1 MRRFC
6 LAAFVAIFTLQS
18 TATALAV
25 PLPQTIPAKRVA
37 LLAPARKQQTIHIAQ
52 LGSPTPVAQPTMMP
66 PALSEHVPY
75 DLPTATTPSASARST
90 PPPMPLAPVPPA
102 LAARSGVPSRHF
114 LPRPLPTAHTPLV
127 GAQIV
132 ARSSTPVPVPTS
144 PSLRPSS
151 RSVQPLYLSSGMS
164 TTGTTNWW
172 TNPSTALP
180 GIGTA
185 SVNVAT
191 GNLILSSTDI
201 DIPERGINLTFRRFY
216 NSQSNHTYSNA
227 DGSVP
232 AQYGDGWTNNLD
244 IHLGNGNAP
253 GDIILYDA
261 TGAAFYFTASQS
273 ACLTPPPGVHDSLC
287 QIGSPPTSY
296 QWTRTDG
303 TVHQFYLTTT
313 GDDYAGRLQE
323 IWGRNH
329 NNYITLT
336 YTFNGPAIAANL
348 TQIVAMHSDTH
359 SLTLSFQNVPGSG
372 QELNN
377 IKLPDGNVVSYLY
390 HNSDLTYVC
399 ALGNNRPNV
408 NTLCGTAP
416 HLLEEYSYTGT
427 NHQLNFIDSPQWIE
441 SNYETGMY
449 QNYDYDSSNRITS
462 IVDQG
467 TVNPSA
473 PQGSGSSPIQPAASP
488 AGDGTGGVSKYWERD
503 FNGYDSGTAIVTDT
517 DTHKRQYS
525 FDTTGRVTK
534 VLACYSN
541 CLNTDPNAWTNLES
555 DASWDANNNLTETKD
570 PRAHATDYAY
580 DANGNLIAGALP
592 PPSSGANRPT
602 SLYSYDTNN
611 NLLAVCDPVH
621 STQYDWVNRPV
632 NDGLC
637 TSSMS
642 PLQFAWNAGDQ
653 NEPNGYLSQITTPLG
668 YHYTLGYN
676 TSQEGGGDYGLVTSI
691 TGDLITQNVSGAPS
705 SIVPQAQFAYD
716 GYGNAACSSQ
726 LTDAHTRWTRRSFDA
741 LNRPTQIDDPDD
753 AALLPAPCSGA
764 IPGLPG
770 SHIITSLS
778 YYMNGQLATSQ
789 SPSEYA
795 AGGSSSYN
803 YDADG
808 NLTSET
814 IPYATPAPTA
824 QYFYD
829 GADRLVEVETP
840 ADSTIDSGATG
851 FTRYFYDLSQG
862 LGHLTFS
869 GESNWFYAYGNLYKV
884 QRCLAAQGS
893 NNCGSNWQDI
903 TAQASDPLDRP
914 TALYAY
920 QPGNTTAQQ
929 TTYAY
934 DAGGNLGLLTS
945 TLDPV
950 GAASAMSYDWDDNLT
965 SQTFG
970 GPNPSSNRSY
980 TYDADGR
987 VLSASSLA
995 GGTYT
1000 YTYYADGNVNTVQEP
1015 PVTGLTGQ
1023 PLLRDSYYPNGWRQS
1038 LTINAPP
1045 AINNV
1050 QEFNYGYRADGLL
1063 AAESVANQGAFSAS
1077 YTEAGRP
1084 LTLSDPFTGSN
1095 IANNQ
1100 IKAHSFSYDAN
1111 GQLSSELLPNGAPN
1125 ANGGSYTNIAHTAEG
1140 DPSSYAITLPWYT
1153 APNNSYVVQM
1163 NLSYNARDELVEQK
1177 ATAQDGAVADNK
1189 YQDLFGHICPA
1200 GACGT
1205 IDPPTGALL
1214 SGAATTLDGCNG
1226 TFSLSYDVD
1235 GRLTG
1240 YTASES
1246 AGTNPNGDACNVQNS
1261 LLQDSRTYDTD
1272 SHTLSDNCLASII
1285 AICNAANTT
1294 YSWAPTGAMSR
1305 YVTTPSGTSYGYG
1318 MHWDGNQLLFMNSD
1332 AGVMAQ
1338 LDVGAVGVVTNPTS
1352 QTPNAYAGLTVFDRD
1367 FTQSLATRHQSG
1379 GADSWIVSNDAFT
1392 FNRFTGDTFQT
1403 VTGTYPGFG
1412 TFNVNNTVTS
1422 MARPDGYGLST
1433 LIFQGVRAY
1442 DPFAMQWTSPDKYAG
1457 TTVAATQQS
1466 YTWNGNN
1473 PITNRDL
1480 SGYDSNSHNNG
1491 DPCDA
1496 NGGEWVQQ
1504 DDGSWLCLPPF
1515 PNQNDVSHCGGCGWL
1530 FTPPGQGAINWGV
1543 SLAPWG
1549 DYGPG
1554 ARARP
1559 MTTVVMSCAVVVGG
1573 ELVPPGCL
1581 VPPSAC
1587 HLNRLPGAL
1596 RNTIEMQVVNAV
1608 GAGVAAVLFSKP
1620 LTVAEALG
1628 VGGPISVGGLAAQ
1641 VAYTTE
1647 NAAFG
1652 GCPAGPVAGH

>member
-1 MRRFC
+1 
-6 LAAFVAIFTLQS
+6 
-18 TATALAV
+18 
-25 PLPQTIPAKRVA
+25 
-37 LLAPARKQQTIHIAQ
+37 
-52 LGSPTPVAQPTMMP
+52 
-66 PALSEHVPY
+66 
-75 DLPTATTPSASARST
+75 
-90 PPPMPLAPVPPA
+90 
-102 LAARSGVPSRHF
+102 
-114 LPRPLPTAHTPLV
+114 
-127 GAQIV
+127 
-132 ARSSTPVPVPTS
+132 
-144 PSLRPSS
+144 
-151 RSVQPLYLSSGMS
+151 
-164 TTGTTNWW
+164 
-172 TNPSTALP
+172 
-180 GIGTA
+180 
-185 SVNVAT
+185 
-191 GNLILSSTDI
+191 
-201 DIPERGINLTFRRFY
+201 
-216 NSQSNHTYSNA
+216 
-227 DGSVP
+227 
-232 AQYGDGWTNNLD
+232 
-244 IHLGNGNAP
+244 
-253 GDIILYDA
+253 
-261 TGAAFYFTASQS
+261 
-273 ACLTPPPGVHDSLC
+273 
-287 QIGSPPTSY
+287 
-296 QWTRTDG
+296 
-303 TVHQFYLTTT
+303 
-313 GDDYAGRLQE
+313 
-323 IWGRNH
+323 
-329 NNYITLT
+329 
-336 YTFNGPAIAANL
+336 
-348 TQIVAMHSDTH
+348 
-359 SLTLSFQNVPGSG
+359 
-372 QELNN
+372 
-377 IKLPDGNVVSYLY
+377 
-390 HNSDLTYVC
+390 
-399 ALGNNRPNV
+399 
-408 NTLCGTAP
+408 
-416 HLLEEYSYTGT
+416 
-427 NHQLNFIDSPQWIE
+427 
-441 SNYETGMY
+441 
-449 QNYDYDSSNRITS
+449 
-462 IVDQG
+462 
-467 TVNPSA
+467 
-473 PQGSGSSPIQPAASP
+473 
-488 AGDGTGGVSKYWERD
+488 
-503 FNGYDSGTAIVTDT
+503 
-517 DTHKRQYS
+517 
-525 FDTTGRVTK
+525 
-534 VLACYSN
+534 
-541 CLNTDPNAWTNLES
+541 
-555 DASWDANNNLTETKD
+555 
-570 PRAHATDYAY
+570 
-580 DANGNLIAGALP
+580 
-592 PPSSGANRPT
+592 
-602 SLYSYDTNN
+602 
-611 NLLAVCDPVH
+611 
-621 STQYDWVNRPV
+621 
-632 NDGLC
+632 
-637 TSSMS
+637 
-642 PLQFAWNAGDQ
+642 
-653 NEPNGYLSQITTPLG
+653 
-668 YHYTLGYN
+668 
-676 TSQEGGGDYGLVTSI
+676 
-691 TGDLITQNVSGAPS
+691 
-705 SIVPQAQFAYD
+705 
-716 GYGNAACSSQ
+716 
-726 LTDAHTRWTRRSFDA
+726 
-741 LNRPTQIDDPDD
+741 
-753 AALLPAPCSGA
+753 
-764 IPGLPG
+764 
-770 SHIITSLS
+770 
-778 YYMNGQLATSQ
+778 MNGQLATSQ

-1177 ATAQDGAVADNK
+1177 ATAQDGVVADNK
-1189 YQDLFGHICPA
+1189 YQDLFGHICPT
-1200 GACGT
+1200 GACGA

-1214 SGAATTLDGCNG
+1214 SGSATTIDGCTG
-1226 TFSLSYDVD
+1226 TFNLSYDAD
-1235 GRLTG
+1235 GRISG
-1240 YTASES
+1240 YTASENS
-1246 AGTNPNGDACNVQNS
+1246 GSGCTPQQNVT
-1261 LLQDSRTYDTD
+1261 QDTRTYDTD
-1272 SHTLSDNCLASII
+1272 SHTLSDACTPTVI
-1285 AICNAANTT
+1285 AICSAASTA

-1318 MHWDGNQLLFMNSD
+1318 MHWDGNQLLFINSD
-1332 AGVMAQ
+1332 QGVLAQ
-1338 LDVGAVGVVTNPTS
+1338 LDVGAVGAITNPTS

-1379 GADSWIVSNDAFT
+1379 GADNWIVSNDAFT

-1412 TFNVNNTVTS
+1412 SFDVNNTVTS
-1422 MARPDGYGLST
+1422 MARPDGYGVST

-1457 TTVAATQQS
+1457 TTTAATQQS

-1473 PITNRDL
+1473 PIKNRDE
-1480 SGYDSNSHNNG
+1480 SGLCWTAAWGTTVSGVNTPPTYNWHV
-1491 DPCDA
+1491 C
-1496 NGGEWVQQ
+1496 Q
-1504 DDGSWLCLPPF
+1504 DDNFNNCDIGCTPGYPGLDVFRPGSFWRSPDLGAFQLCAGPVFGACLTLMTDACGRVYLGLAGQIGKSPTLVGWNAQAIWIKGNPTNAQV
-1515 PNQNDVSHCGGCGWL
+1515 NQQVTGSGWQVGGGFIAGGQVGGGFQNFKPTVNNWGGGL
-1530 FTPPGQGAINWGV
+1530 FTPQFGA
-1543 SLAPWG
+1543 SLGYTWQVM
-1549 DYGPG
+1549 G
-1554 ARARP
+1554 A
-1559 MTTVVMSCAVVVGG
+1559 TT
-1573 ELVPPGCL
+1573 
-1581 VPPSAC
+1581 
-1587 HLNRLPGAL
+1587 
-1596 RNTIEMQVVNAV
+1596 
-1608 GAGVAAVLFSKP
+1608 K
-1620 LTVAEALG
+1620 
-1628 VGGPISVGGLAAQ
+1628 
-1641 VAYTTE
+1641 
-1647 NAAFG
+1647 
-1652 GCPAGPVAGH
+1652 CPANARG